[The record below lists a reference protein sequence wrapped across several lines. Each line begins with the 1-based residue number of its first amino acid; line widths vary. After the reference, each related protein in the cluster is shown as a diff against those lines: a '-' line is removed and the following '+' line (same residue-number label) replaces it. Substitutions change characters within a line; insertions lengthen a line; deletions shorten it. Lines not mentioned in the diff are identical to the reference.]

1 MPIQAAESGKRT
13 LEEVVVTAERRES
26 TVSDTAISITAL
38 DGQLIEDFGLRNQ
51 EDLQNYIPATT
62 IQPYDI
68 AIRGV
73 GRVFRALG
81 GDPGV
86 STYFDG
92 GYSEDFGIASTEGGL
107 YDIERIEVLRGPQGT
122 LYGRNGIGGAV
133 NFVTNKQSHDFS
145 AEIRSVVGSYSTA
158 EAYGYINGSLIEDVL
173 AARAT
178 FVTRDRDGTI
188 EELGIGEDQDAYG
201 DKNLAIAL
209 RLTPTDNL
217 TIDLRGNDRD
227 YNRVISAAQGA
238 GAIVVSEAGGMLDEV
253 TGGKRNTSAMV
264 FGWRPVDT
272 SVACAS
278 LADRTNPLC
287 TIQGQDVF
295 TFGGRT
301 AQRLTPGIDPT
312 SQAFALPNFA
322 YGWDQNLANATYIG
336 DGTSLPDLEGSDL
349 RVASNGFNDEKFLHN
364 NGTLNVAWDVTDWL
378 TIKYIGA
385 YTDYLY
391 TRVTEDDRSSNVTD
405 LQFHANQENENFQH
419 EIQFFADFGENVTLT
434 AGWFYYENQIDQRLD
449 FWSPGMERFSAA
461 ADMGATAAALSPDP
475 TDAWLTWQTARA
487 VYNTSD
493 DPNGYEFFAGVTSEG
508 EVPDYTEANAITG
521 AALGTNPIVPLAGA
535 SAFGL
540 GGYQIG
546 WNSARDVGCGIANL
560 AGIVTFLGGA
570 ISPLGFNDPS
580 VKAACELSGPWMGDT
595 AGFAG
600 GNAPSGPKGGTEGTS
615 FIWNTENRTE
625 AYAVYAQ
632 MEWQVND
639 TWALTLGG
647 RYAKDDKFGFENLYL
662 YREEELTTANLFAYN
677 VATGALNADGTPTGE
692 GVIRFRGIPFAQS
705 FYRALENSFDE
716 TNWRINIDY
725 TPNDDAL
732 IYLSATTGYRAGGF
746 NLGYFSATPTYD
758 PETVL
763 AYELG
768 YKATL
773 LDGAMQLNAS
783 IFSYDYEDVH
793 LQFVGNSFIGAST
806 SVRNMESAR
815 NKGFELEYL
824 WAATDA
830 LTIGYNYSYTSAKYT
845 SELVDPETGTRGLVD
860 NNDPYRP
867 DILYSAAERA
877 TLVNG
882 RRLQRV
888 PETKFAAFGTYAMD
902 IESGRLEFSSAYS
915 MTGDVCFD
923 VACGI
928 LDRAK
933 PWSRWDARVTWTND
947 DERLSVAA
955 YANNILNE
963 IGIRNMDD
971 ENIEQ
976 NYLRSVVPTLPRMY
990 GLEVRYRMGAL

>member
-1 MPIQAAESGKRT
+1 MNKIGKLILLALGATGAFVGFSALAAESGKRQI
-13 LEEVVVTAERRES
+13 EEVVVTAERRES

-81 GDPGV
+81 GDPGI

-133 NFVTNKQSHDFS
+133 NFVTNKPSHEFA

-158 EAYGYINGSLIEDVL
+158 EAYGFVNGSLIDDVL
-173 AARAT
+173 AARMT

-188 EELGIGEDQDAYG
+188 EELGLGEDQDGYG
-201 DKNLAIAL
+201 DKNLALAF

-217 TIDLRGNDRD
+217 TVDLRVNDRD
-227 YNRVISAAQGA
+227 YNRVMASAQGA
-238 GAIVVSEAGGMLDEV
+238 GAVVVSEAGGMLDEI

-287 TIQGQDVF
+287 TVSGQQVF
-295 TFGGRT
+295 DFGGRS
-301 AQRLTPGIDPT
+301 AQRLTPGVDPT
-312 SQAFALPNFA
+312 SQAFARPNFA
-322 YGWDQNLANATYIG
+322 YGWDQTLADLTYIG
-336 DGTSLPDLEGSDL
+336 NGTFLPDLEGEDL
-349 RVASNGFNDEKFLHN
+349 RVASNGMNDEKFLHN
-364 NGTLNVAWDVTDWL
+364 NATLNIAWDITDWL
-378 TIKYIGA
+378 TVKYIGA

-405 LQFHANQENENFQH
+405 LSFHSNQENENYQH
-419 EIQFFADFGENVTLT
+419 ELQLFMDIGDDITVT
-434 AGWFYYENQIDQRLD
+434 AGGFYYANQIDQRLD
-449 FWSPGMERFSAA
+449 YWSPGMARFAEAA
-461 ADMGATAAALSPDP
+461 NYGPTAAAVAASLGLDP
-475 TDAWLTWQTARA
+475 TNQQLVANVARA
-487 VYNTSD
+487 VYGTN
-493 DPNGYEFFAGVTSEG
+493 
-508 EVPDYTEANAITG
+508 TG
-521 AALGTNPIVPLAGA
+521 AELNPVTGAPLGTNPVLGA
-535 SAFGL
+535 YAYPG
-540 GGYQIG
+540 QVG
-546 WNSARDVGCGIANL
+546 WNTARDVGCGLVDLQGLVPVA
-560 AGIVTFLGGA
+560 AF
-570 ISPLGFNDPS
+570 SDPS
-580 VKAACELSGPWMGDT
+580 TKSVCFIEGPWLGDT
-595 AGFAG
+595 AGFG
-600 GNAPSGPKGGTEGTS
+600 PGNAPSGPKGGTEGTS
-615 FIWNTENRTE
+615 FIWNTENITE
-625 AYAVYAQ
+625 AYAIYAQ
-632 MEWQVND
+632 MEWQIND
-639 TWALTLGG
+639 TWAITLGG
-647 RYAKDDKFGFENLYL
+647 RYAKDDKQGFENLYL
-662 YREEELTTANLFAYN
+662 YREEELTPAALFAFN
-677 VATGALNADGTPTGE
+677 VDTGALNPDGTPTGNE
-692 GVIRFRGIPFAQS
+692 VIRFRGLPFSQS
-705 FYRALENSFDE
+705 IYRSLENSFDE
-716 TNWRINIDY
+716 TNWRVNFDY
-725 TPNDDAL
+725 TPNEDTL
-732 IYLSATTGYRAGGF
+732 VYLSATTGYRAGGF

-758 PETVL
+758 PESVL

-773 LDGAMQLNAS
+773 LDGTMQVNAS
-783 IFSYDYEDVH
+783 IFTYDYEDVH
-793 LQFVGNSFIGAST
+793 LQFVGQSFIGPST

-815 NKGFELEYL
+815 NRGFEVEAFWLP
-824 WAATDA
+824 TDNLSA
-830 LTIGYNYSYTSAKYT
+830 GFNYSYTDAKYT
-845 SELVDPETGTRGLVD
+845 SELVDPETGTKGLVD

-877 TLVNG
+877 TLVDG

-888 PETKFAAFGTYAMD
+888 PDTKVSLFGTYTME
-902 IESGRLEFSSAYS
+902 IESGRVEISTAYS

-928 LDRAK
+928 LDRAQA
-933 PWSRWDARVTWTND
+933 WSRWDARVTWTSD
-947 DERLSVAA
+947 DERLSLGA

-976 NYLRSVVPTLPRMY
+976 NYLRTVTPTLPRMY

>member
-133 NFVTNKQSHDFS
+133 NFVTNKPSHDFS

-312 SQAFALPNFA
+312 SQAFARPNFA

-419 EIQFFADFGENVTLT
+419 EIQVFADFGENVTLT

-449 FWSPGMERFSAA
+449 YWSPGMDRFAAA
-461 ADMGATAAALSPDP
+461 ADYGPTAKATALAAIGASTPQYDL
-475 TDAWLTWQTARA
+475 AMARVIYGTVA
-487 VYNTSD
+487 PGTNPV
-493 DPNGYEFFAGVTSEG
+493 
-508 EVPDYTEANAITG
+508 TG
-521 AALGTNPIVPLAGA
+521 AALGTNPVLVSSDPALA
-535 SAFGL
+535 AFVA
-540 GGYQIG
+540 YPTQVG
-546 WNSARDVGCGIANL
+546 WNTARDVGCGIANL
-560 AGIVTFLGGA
+560 AGVFGGA
-570 ISPLGFNDPS
+570 VEGFDDPS
-580 VKAACELSGPWMGDT
+580 IKAACFIEGPWTGDT
-595 AGFAG
+595 ADFGP

-632 MEWQVND
+632 MEWQIND

-662 YREEELTTANLFAYN
+662 YREEELTPANLFAYN
-677 VATGALNADGTPTGE
+677 VDTGALNPDGTPTGE
-692 GVIRFRGIPFAQS
+692 GVIRFRGLPFSQS
-705 FYRALENSFDE
+705 IYRALENSFDE

-793 LQFVGNSFIGAST
+793 LQFVGNSFIGPST
-806 SVRNMESAR
+806 SVRNMASAR

-845 SELVDPETGTRGLVD
+845 SELVDSGGTGALGLVD

-867 DILYSAAERA
+867 DILFSAAERT